1 MGEKRSNKIM
11 ELIEG
16 GKEIGQI
23 SYVVVH
29 SEIYLSIDRVD
40 NLNGDERGKSNAS
53 VGNLCLSL

>member
-16 GKEIGQI
+16 GKEIEQI
-23 SYVVVH
+23 SYVLH

-40 NLNGDERGKSNAS
+40 NLKGDERGKSNAS

>member
-23 SYVVVH
+23 SYVLH

-40 NLNGDERGKSNAS
+40 NLKGDERGKSNAS

>member
-11 ELIEG
+11 ELSEG

-23 SYVVVH
+23 SYVLH
-29 SEIYLSIDRVD
+29 SETYLSIDRVD
-40 NLNGDERGKSNAS
+40 NLKGDERGKSNAS

>member
-16 GKEIGQI
+16 EKEIEQI
-23 SYVVVH
+23 SYVLH

-40 NLNGDERGKSNAS
+40 NLKGDERGKSNAS

>member
-16 GKEIGQI
+16 EKEIGQI
-23 SYVVVH
+23 SYVVMH

-40 NLNGDERGKSNAS
+40 NLKGDERGKSKAS